1 MDVAAADP
9 DSAEARRLVARLDAA
24 LAAIT
29 GDSGASSFD
38 ANDVRSPGAVFLVA
52 RDAQGAAVGCGALRR
67 LDGAPSMRVG
77 EIKRMYAQP
86 GSGAGA
92 HLLAA
97 LERHALACGYQALW
111 LSTRRVNTRAV
122 DFYRR
127 HGYRDVAPYG
137 RYVGREVGRNA
148 SICLGR
154 SLADG
159 SIFRR
164 A

>member
-1 MDVAAADP
+1 MRIAAADP
-9 DSAEARRLVARLDAA
+9 DSLEARRLIAQLDAA

-38 ANDVRSPGAVFLVA
+38 ANDVRGSGAVFLLA
-52 RDAQGAAVGCGALRR
+52 WNGEGLAVGCGALRP
-67 LDGAPSMRVG
+67 LDAAPGQAG

-92 HLLAA
+92 HLLVA
-97 LERHALACGYQALW
+97 LQQHALDDGYRALL
-111 LSTRRVNTRAV
+111 LSTRRVNARAV

-127 HGYRDVAPYG
+127 HGYGEVAPYG
-137 RYVGREVGRNA
+137 RYIDKPA

-154 SLADG
+154 SLG
-159 SIFRR
+159 
-164 A
+164 